1 MKQFKLF
8 LLTLFLL
15 LGTSAVYAQTTATTD
30 DKDLPLS
37 ILMARSNFK
46 SSYDRNWK
54 YDNTLIPESMT
65 DVYLM
70 YKDKFDLSD
79 IKTYVDNYMTKA
91 VTGDIRSG
99 ELDDIRPGLFMIKY
113 HNAFNS
119 SAASDD
125 YTTKAEAAMTTLH
138 DCQKVTVKNVD
149 GVGDVNIWEH
159 KNGSYT
165 KQVWLDGLYM
175 AQPFYAKA
183 AGMGILET
191 GYTQDQMYTNTTNM
205 LLAADKATYDSK
217 INLWKHVWDGSQSK
231 SWRDYTQIGHAGKD
245 STYYPNTEPD
255 WGGMTSNQSCH
266 VWGRALGWYAMAI
279 LDVMDNIKEKEP
291 NNENLSKLNAL
302 YTKVMKRIVDR
313 QDPTTHG
320 WYNVLDVD
328 KDGNGM
334 NGHTYTGTKNL
345 LEGTCNAMFTYC
357 LLKGVREGWL
367 VNADGYDFLTA
378 GKNAFTGMITNLC
391 DVSDSS
397 IKLKNCQAMGG
408 LSGNAKGSKYKNATR
423 DGCFDYYN
431 LAENYVSNDCKGVG
445 PFIWAALEAE
455 QIGYVRQTN
464 SFEPLEEKDIT
475 TFKWSKTS
483 DNITLGDEYTAPTLT
498 LKNVNGDVEIA
509 NNVEFTINGDKIIN
523 VSTDGKITLISGK
536 TGTAKVTASLKSGSK
551 YEWKGTNP
559 VYTITVSKQKTAK
572 PEITG
577 TTLFT
582 GSTTVTISGETGA
595 TFYYTIDGSTPTTA
609 SKQYSAP
616 FTISSTT
623 VVNAIA
629 VAQNKDASD
638 VATKTFVDAEEIT
651 TEEYTLSQETETN
664 SSDSK
669 VSTFTSNSKNFTLSP
684 ADGGNGYNKTL
695 KYSSG
700 KDYTITLPD
709 GLTATN
715 ITFTGYTNSTSA
727 NGGIDEVQ
735 GTTCTD
741 KTFPAKAS
749 NASSQ
754 QTSSYTFPLNNVT
767 GAITF
772 STISANQICL
782 VIKITATNAVVP
794 VKQTVATPTIDGTTP
809 FDESTTVTISDA
821 TDGATIQYSTDG
833 GKTWNPYSKAFTINE
848 TTTVSAKATK
858 DGMNDS
864 ETATKT
870 FTKNA
875 AKQQVATPTITG
887 TTPFTTSTQVT
898 IADATAGAT
907 IYYTTNGDDPT
918 TKSTK
923 YSAPFTIDATT
934 TVKAFAVADGMTDS
948 KIATATFTKT
958 TVEPSNLT
966 AVDNFKWDFTDAKEF
981 TQAASNDFTFSTTTI
996 TNNVEIGAGATLKEK
1011 TSNKSQRLMLN
1022 LTGTAD
1028 GYFAHIKVK
1037 GNTKITVNAVGEVT
1051 NNVNRKLNID
1061 KGAVGGESL
1070 LSVDASNGS
1079 TPADFSVEYKGT
1091 DEADLYIY
1099 NPNAGNIT
1107 LYNISVEPLSV
1118 TPVKETVATPVI
1130 TGTTPFTTST
1140 EVTITDETEGATIQ
1154 YSTNN
1159 GATWTQYTSPLTIT
1173 ETTTITAKAT
1183 KDGMNDSETASA
1195 TFTKNSGTV
1204 TGTVETPVIS
1214 GKTPFTTSTTVTITD
1229 DTEDATILY
1238 STDVGYTWNTYTEPF
1253 DITESTTVYAKAEKE
1268 GWERSSLT
1276 NKTFIKASGTASSK
1290 VWDFTSTW
1298 NVTEKDV
1305 DAENSNW
1312 SSNKNVNALTNAK
1325 LTVGNKEVDVAQGLL
1340 FSSEASKL
1348 VITPGKSVTLAGGK
1362 TYITIPKVPKGSTIT
1377 FNVEGNKA
1385 SGILSTNKTG
1395 IKKTSG
1401 EDSTDATD
1409 FVFSVT
1415 EDGDYTFGRT
1425 RSTSTYVYKIT
1436 LETPAIEVNEEIK
1449 TAASG
1454 YTTYSSNNALDFS
1467 NVDGVVAYIV
1477 IRQNGTTATCHEVK
1491 AVPAKT
1497 GILIKGTPSTVYSI
1511 PNATGATDDV
1521 SQNLLIGTNDTPI
1534 TDNSAYDKM
1543 VFGNGSHGPGF
1554 YSLSRKGTLAAHKA
1568 WLPKPTSGAKYI
1580 GAEFEDE
1587 STTDGIGNIVFEEL
1601 NEDEPMYN
1609 LAGQRV
1615 TRSYRG
1621 VVIQNGKKYMLK

>member
-15 LGTSAVYAQTTATTD
+15 LGTSAIYAQTTANTN

-37 ILMARSNFK
+37 ILMAKNLYPTK
-46 SSYDRNWK
+46 LKDTYDYWK
-54 YDNTLIPESMT
+54 YDNSLQPEAMI
-65 DVYLM
+65 DIYQK
-70 YKDKFDLSD
+70 YKDKYDLTTMKTWIDAYAKKASEADRD
-79 IKTYVDNYMTKA
+79 IENKA
-91 VTGDIRSG
+91 
-99 ELDDIRPGLFMIKY
+99 LDDIRPGLFMLKY

-119 SAASDD
+119 SSSSDD
-125 YTTKAEAAMTTLH
+125 YLTKAVATMAKLH
-138 DCQKVTVKNVD
+138 ANEKVTVTNVE

-159 KNGSYT
+159 KGTYD

-175 AQPFYAKA
+175 AQPFYVKA
-183 AGMGILET
+183 AGAGILEE
-191 GYTQDQMYTNTTNM
+191 GFKNEEDMYTNSTNM

-217 INLWKHVWDGSQSK
+217 INLWKHAWDSTGTMYWINSTK
-231 SWRDYTQIGHAGKD
+231 IGHNSSNTKSA
-245 STYYPNTEPD
+245 SIYINTEPN
-255 WGGMTSNQSCH
+255 WGGETSHQSCH

-291 NNENLSKLNAL
+291 NNANLSRLNAL
-302 YTKVMKRIVDR
+302 YTKVMKSIVDR

-367 VNADGYDFLTA
+367 VNADEYDFLKA

-391 DVSDSS
+391 DTTDSS

-408 LSGNAKGSKYKNATR
+408 LGGTSKGTGTNR
-423 DGCFDYYN
+423 DGSFDYYN
-431 LAENYVSNDCKGVG
+431 LAEKYVSNDCKGVG

-464 SFEPLEEKDIT
+464 SFEQLKEKDIT

-483 DNITLGDEYTAPTLT
+483 DNITLGDKYTAPTIV

-509 NNVEFTINGDKIIN
+509 NNVEFTINGDNIIK
-523 VSTDGKITLISGK
+523 VSTDGTITLIAGQ
-536 TGTAKVTASLKSGSK
+536 TGTAKVTASLKSGSN
-551 YEWKGTNP
+551 YEWTGANP

-572 PEITG
+572 PEILGKTP
-577 TTLFT
+577 FT
-582 GSTTVTISGETGA
+582 ESTTVTISGETGA
-595 TFYYTIDGSTPTTA
+595 TFYYTTDGSTPTTA
-609 SKQYSAP
+609 STKYSAP

-629 VAQNKDASD
+629 VAQDKDASD

-651 TEEYTLSQETETN
+651 TEEYTLSQETKTKL
-664 SSDSK
+664 SDSNASK
-669 VSTFTSNSKNFTLSP
+669 FTSKSKNFTLSP
-684 ADGGNGYNKTL
+684 ADGGTGNTKTL
-695 KYSSG
+695 KYSRG

-709 GLTATN
+709 GLTATS
-715 ITFTGYTNSTSA
+715 ITFTGYTNSSDA
-727 NGGIDEVQ
+727 ADGGIDEVQ

-749 NASSQ
+749 NE
-754 QTSSYTFPLNNVT
+754 TSSYTFPLNNVT

-772 STISANQICL
+772 STISSSQVCL
-782 VIKITATNAVVP
+782 VIKITATNASAP
-794 VKQTVATPTIDGTTP
+794 VKETVATPTIDGTTP

-833 GKTWNPYSKAFTINE
+833 GENWNTYSKAFSINE

-887 TTPFTTSTQVT
+887 TTPFTTST
-898 IADATAGAT
+898 
-907 IYYTTNGDDPT
+907 
-918 TKSTK
+918 
-923 YSAPFTIDATT
+923 
-934 TVKAFAVADGMTDS
+934 
-948 KIATATFTKT
+948 
-958 TVEPSNLT
+958 
-966 AVDNFKWDFTDAKEF
+966 
-981 TQAASNDFTFSTTTI
+981 
-996 TNNVEIGAGATLKEK
+996 
-1011 TSNKSQRLMLN
+1011 
-1022 LTGTAD
+1022 
-1028 GYFAHIKVK
+1028 
-1037 GNTKITVNAVGEVT
+1037 
-1051 NNVNRKLNID
+1051 
-1061 KGAVGGESL
+1061 
-1070 LSVDASNGS
+1070 
-1079 TPADFSVEYKGT
+1079 
-1091 DEADLYIY
+1091 
-1099 NPNAGNIT
+1099 
-1107 LYNISVEPLSV
+1107 
-1118 TPVKETVATPVI
+1118 
-1130 TGTTPFTTST
+1130 
-1140 EVTITDETEGATIQ
+1140 EVTITDETEGATIL
-1154 YSTNN
+1154 YSTDN
-1159 GATWTQYTSPLTIT
+1159 GAKWTQYTSPLTIT
-1173 ETTTITAKAT
+1173 ETTTVTAKAT

-1214 GKTPFTTSTTVTITD
+1214 GETPFTTSTTVTITD
-1229 DTEDATILY
+1229 ATEGATILY

-1268 GWERSSLT
+1268 GWERSALT
-1276 NKTFIKASGTASSK
+1276 NKEFIKSTAEGGTKTWDFSTVNNSKDLENLEADAGTNWSYTTSSKKKGRYCNVKPLNDEPLVTTAGTINVTDGLLFTATASDDIRFNYQEGPSGKGVMWYDGSVIINIPNAVVGQTISITFASSK
-1290 VWDFTSTW
+1290 DGTDRGFTL
-1298 NVTEKDV
+1298 
-1305 DAENSNW
+1305 
-1312 SSNKNVNALTNAK
+1312 SSNIKGASNSDK
-1325 LTVGNKEVDVAQGLL
+1325 
-1340 FSSEASKL
+1340 FSNSS
-1348 VITPGKSVTLAGGK
+1348 S
-1362 TYITIPKVPKGSTIT
+1362 
-1377 FNVEGNKA
+1377 
-1385 SGILSTNKTG
+1385 
-1395 IKKTSG
+1395 
-1401 EDSTDATD
+1401 
-1409 FVFSVT
+1409 
-1415 EDGDYTFGRT
+1415 
-1425 RSTSTYVYKIT
+1425 STYVTDTATVTEAGEAKFTTNGGVYVQKI
-1436 LETPAIEVNEEIK
+1436 ETVIPAKQETEEIK
-1449 TAASG
+1449 TAPFG

-1467 NVDGVVAYIV
+1467 KVDGVVAYIV

-1491 AVPAKT
+1491 AVPANT
-1497 GILIKGTPSTVYSI
+1497 GILIKGEPSTVYSI

-1568 WLPKPTSGAKYI
+1568 YIRKPTSGAKYI

-1587 STTDGIGNIVFEEL
+1587 PTTDGIGNIVFEEL

>member
-15 LGTSAVYAQTTATTD
+15 LGTSAIYAQTTATTD

-37 ILMARSNFK
+37 ILMARFNFNK
-46 SSYDRNWK
+46 SYDRHWK

-79 IKTYVDNYMTKA
+79 IKTYVEDYMTKA

-138 DCQKVTVKNVD
+138 ACQKVTVKNVD

-159 KNGSYT
+159 KKGNYT

-217 INLWKHVWDGSQSK
+217 INLWKHAWDGSQSK
-231 SWRDYTQIGHAGKD
+231 FWRDYTLIGHAGED

-291 NNENLSKLNAL
+291 NNENLSRLNAL

-328 KDGNGM
+328 KDGNGL

-391 DVSDSS
+391 DVTDSS
-397 IKLKNCQAMGG
+397 IKLNNCQAMGG
-408 LSGNAKGSKYKNATR
+408 LSGSAKGSKYKNATR

-431 LAENYVSNDCKGVG
+431 LAEQYVSNDCKGVG

-464 SFEPLEEKDIT
+464 SFEPLKEKDIT

-483 DNITLGDEYTAPTLT
+483 DNITLGDDYTAPTLT

-509 NNVEFTINGDKIIN
+509 NNVVFTISGDNIIN
-523 VSTDGKITLISGK
+523 VGTDGTITLIADQ
-536 TGTAKVTASLKSGSK
+536 TGTAKVTASLKSGSN
-551 YEWKGTNP
+551 YEWTGANP

-577 TTLFT
+577 TTPFT

-595 TFYYTIDGSTPTTA
+595 TFYYTTDGSTPTTA

-898 IADATAGAT
+898 IADAT
-907 IYYTTNGDDPT
+907 
-918 TKSTK
+918 
-923 YSAPFTIDATT
+923 
-934 TVKAFAVADGMTDS
+934 
-948 KIATATFTKT
+948 
-958 TVEPSNLT
+958 
-966 AVDNFKWDFTDAKEF
+966 
-981 TQAASNDFTFSTTTI
+981 
-996 TNNVEIGAGATLKEK
+996 
-1011 TSNKSQRLMLN
+1011 
-1022 LTGTAD
+1022 
-1028 GYFAHIKVK
+1028 
-1037 GNTKITVNAVGEVT
+1037 
-1051 NNVNRKLNID
+1051 
-1061 KGAVGGESL
+1061 
-1070 LSVDASNGS
+1070 
-1079 TPADFSVEYKGT
+1079 
-1091 DEADLYIY
+1091 
-1099 NPNAGNIT
+1099 
-1107 LYNISVEPLSV
+1107 
-1118 TPVKETVATPVI
+1118 
-1130 TGTTPFTTST
+1130 
-1140 EVTITDETEGATIQ
+1140 
-1154 YSTNN
+1154 
-1159 GATWTQYTSPLTIT
+1159 
-1173 ETTTITAKAT
+1173 
-1183 KDGMNDSETASA
+1183 
-1195 TFTKNSGTV
+1195 
-1204 TGTVETPVIS
+1204 
-1214 GKTPFTTSTTVTITD
+1214 
-1229 DTEDATILY
+1229 EDATILY

-1253 DITESTTVYAKAEKE
+1253 DITESTTVYAKAEKK

-1298 NVTEKDV
+1298 NVTEEEV
-1305 DAENSNW
+1305 DADKSNW

-1348 VITPGKSVTLAGGK
+1348 VITPGKSVTLAGSK

-1425 RSTSTYVYKIT
+1425 QSTSTYVYKIT

-1497 GILIKGTPSTVYSI
+1497 GILIKGEPSTVYSI

-1521 SQNLLIGTNDTPI
+1521 SQNLLIGTYDTPI

-1587 STTDGIGNIVFEEL
+1587 PTTDGIGNIVFEEL

>member
-378 GKNAFTGMITNLC
+378 GKNAFTRMITNLC

-408 LSGNAKGSKYKNATR
+408 LSGSPKGSKYKNATR

-431 LAENYVSNDCKGVG
+431 LAEQYVSNDCKGVG

-483 DNITLGDEYTAPTLT
+483 DNITLGDDYTAPTLT
-498 LKNVNGDVEIA
+498 LKNVKGDVEIA

-523 VSTDGKITLISGK
+523 VSTDGTITLISGK

-559 VYTITVSKQKTAK
+559 VYTITVSKQ
-572 PEITG
+572 
-577 TTLFT
+577 
-582 GSTTVTISGETGA
+582 
-595 TFYYTIDGSTPTTA
+595 
-609 SKQYSAP
+609 
-616 FTISSTT
+616 
-623 VVNAIA
+623 
-629 VAQNKDASD
+629 NK
-638 VATKTFVDAEEIT
+638 E
-651 TEEYTLSQETETN
+651 
-664 SSDSK
+664 
-669 VSTFTSNSKNFTLSP
+669 
-684 ADGGNGYNKTL
+684 
-695 KYSSG
+695 
-700 KDYTITLPD
+700 
-709 GLTATN
+709 
-715 ITFTGYTNSTSA
+715 
-727 NGGIDEVQ
+727 
-735 GTTCTD
+735 
-741 KTFPAKAS
+741 
-749 NASSQ
+749 
-754 QTSSYTFPLNNVT
+754 
-767 GAITF
+767 
-772 STISANQICL
+772 
-782 VIKITATNAVVP
+782 
-794 VKQTVATPTIDGTTP
+794 TVATPTID
-809 FDESTTVTISDA
+809 
-821 TDGATIQYSTDG
+821 
-833 GKTWNPYSKAFTINE
+833 
-848 TTTVSAKATK
+848 
-858 DGMNDS
+858 
-864 ETATKT
+864 
-870 FTKNA
+870 
-875 AKQQVATPTITG
+875 G

-898 IADATAGAT
+898 IADATDGAT

-958 TVEPSNLT
+958 TV
-966 AVDNFKWDFTDAKEF
+966 
-981 TQAASNDFTFSTTTI
+981 
-996 TNNVEIGAGATLKEK
+996 
-1011 TSNKSQRLMLN
+1011 
-1022 LTGTAD
+1022 
-1028 GYFAHIKVK
+1028 
-1037 GNTKITVNAVGEVT
+1037 
-1051 NNVNRKLNID
+1051 
-1061 KGAVGGESL
+1061 
-1070 LSVDASNGS
+1070 
-1079 TPADFSVEYKGT
+1079 
-1091 DEADLYIY
+1091 
-1099 NPNAGNIT
+1099 
-1107 LYNISVEPLSV
+1107 
-1118 TPVKETVATPVI
+1118 KETVATPVI

-1140 EVTITDETEGATIQ
+1140 EVTISDATDGATIQ

-1214 GKTPFTTSTTVTITD
+1214 GETPFTTSTTVTITD
-1229 DTEDATILY
+1229 ATEDATILY

-1348 VITPGKSVTLAGGK
+1348 TLNPGKSIVLGGNKTL
-1362 TYITIPKVPKGSTIT
+1362 ITIPNYCCP
-1377 FNVEGNKA
+1377 
-1385 SGILSTNKTG
+1385 
-1395 IKKTSG
+1395 
-1401 EDSTDATD
+1401 
-1409 FVFSVT
+1409 
-1415 EDGDYTFGRT
+1415 
-1425 RSTSTYVYKIT
+1425 
-1436 LETPAIEVNEEIK
+1436 
-1449 TAASG
+1449 
-1454 YTTYSSNNALDFS
+1454 
-1467 NVDGVVAYIV
+1467 
-1477 IRQNGTTATCHEVK
+1477 
-1491 AVPAKT
+1491 
-1497 GILIKGTPSTVYSI
+1497 
-1511 PNATGATDDV
+1511 
-1521 SQNLLIGTNDTPI
+1521 
-1534 TDNSAYDKM
+1534 
-1543 VFGNGSHGPGF
+1543 
-1554 YSLSRKGTLAAHKA
+1554 
-1568 WLPKPTSGAKYI
+1568 
-1580 GAEFEDE
+1580 
-1587 STTDGIGNIVFEEL
+1587 
-1601 NEDEPMYN
+1601 
-1609 LAGQRV
+1609 
-1615 TRSYRG
+1615 
-1621 VVIQNGKKYMLK
+1621 LKLF